1 MAQTARPVIIVNFM
15 SKPTSNT
22 DIESKVDQ
30 AVKQLFEK
38 YDADRSGELEGQEVA
53 KIIQDVFLHLRES
66 R

>member
-1 MAQTARPVIIVNFM
+1 M

-38 YDADRSGELEGQEVA
+38 YDADRSGQLEGQEVA